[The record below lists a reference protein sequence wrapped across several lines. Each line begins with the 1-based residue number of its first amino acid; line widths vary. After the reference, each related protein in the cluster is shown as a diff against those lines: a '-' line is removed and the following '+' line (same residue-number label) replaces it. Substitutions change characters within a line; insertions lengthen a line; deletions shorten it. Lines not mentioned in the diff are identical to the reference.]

1 MHLIPSFASLGSSLI
16 ASLAWSLGFV
26 LGMFMRGMALILV
39 FLKAYSVSLRQGFD
53 EGFHLKD

>member
-1 MHLIPSFASLGSSLI
+1 MHQSPKLSTPRSFFDPFKAPLLLSALLLISA
-16 ASLAWSLGFV
+16 
-26 LGMFMRGMALILV
+26 ALVPQQV